1 MLCVLR
7 KKREKVTETEELNG
21 YRKRIDK
28 SKKKIKIVRDKE
40 KKICIF
46 HNLLIL
52 CRSKQVQKYSKI

>member
-40 KKICIF
+40 K
-46 HNLLIL
+46 
-52 CRSKQVQKYSKI
+52 